1 MYDRVTV
8 LDIIDRAFDD
18 QPYCAVCGA
27 PCVLRNE
34 GDLVILECS
43 EAGSTGLLAR
53 IGDFVTPHTRRVAID
68 LSDGIAA

>member
-1 MYDRVTV
+1 MYDRVTA
-8 LDIIDRAFDD
+8 LDIIDRAFAE
-18 QPYCAVCGA
+18 QPFCAACGA

-43 EAGSTGLLAR
+43 ETGGAGLLAR
-53 IGDFVTPHTRRVAID
+53 IGDLLMPHTRQIAID